1 MRLGAELLV
10 VALASTI
17 VGALVD
23 DRLIGASLPVI
34 WGVWRFMRLEGGPPV
49 LAFAFTFH
57 WSQVVIGLYYFAATG
72 RMPLAMTAERYP
84 EMVLIGLGCVAVF
97 IAGMRIGDE
106 IMRRKFPEQPTR
118 EISISWTTLLVL
130 YFAILT
136 FRTALHDFAWQYP
149 GLAQGL
155 LAITYVRLALFYL
168 ILRRLVAAQRYQLAA
183 GFAVAE
189 VALGLT
195 GFFAEFREPIFIA
208 AVVLAEQFDYRRV
221 QHWMALTAV
230 GSAALLVGVLW
241 IGIRS
246 PLRQDVESRV
256 RFTATERLNFSAALA
271 QNWVSSDKDDKLE
284 SVDSLVDRL
293 WDVYYPALALARVPE
308 VLPHTD
314 GTIMW
319 AALQHV
325 LTPRIL
331 VPDKADIESDSLQVR
346 KYTGLW
352 VAGPEQNTTISFGY
366 PIQAYIDFGIPG
378 LFVPVL
384 LYAVFMGAAYR
395 FFLRMIR
402 HRELAVSV
410 VTVIFWMSLY
420 AFNRSWPKMIGLS
433 LTLMVYLGG
442 VTILADKYLLSKLQT
457 IDAPS
462 EGDDEPAAEPDPTA
476 SSA

>member
-1 MRLGAELLV
+1 
-10 VALASTI
+10 
-17 VGALVD
+17 
-23 DRLIGASLPVI
+23 
-34 WGVWRFMRLEGGPPV
+34 
-49 LAFAFTFH
+49 
-57 WSQVVIGLYYFAATG
+57 
-72 RMPLAMTAERYP
+72 
-84 EMVLIGLGCVAVF
+84 
-97 IAGMRIGDE
+97 
-106 IMRRKFPEQPTR
+106 
-118 EISISWTTLLVL
+118 
-130 YFAILT
+130 
-136 FRTALHDFAWQYP
+136 
-149 GLAQGL
+149 
-155 LAITYVRLALFYL
+155 VRLALFYL